1 MTTPQ
6 RRAIQ
11 ISGQVQ
17 GVGFRPFV
25 YRLAVAR
32 RLSGFVR
39 NDGVGVTIEI
49 QGTPAALNDFLHA
62 LRQPPPLARI
72 DALDNG
78 YGKNAAPQLAEA
90 LPAYKKYAVGLE
102 KFTGWANVENLAGTE
117 VQKCFSGEET
127 AAEAIANVEK
137 IVQQETGL

>member
-39 NDGVGVTIEI
+39 NDGAGVTIEI
-49 QGTPAALNDFLHA
+49 QG
-62 LRQPPPLARI
+62 PPPRWTTFSAPCVNRRRWP
-72 DALDNG
+72 ALMRS
-78 YGKNAAPQLAEA
+78 
-90 LPAYKKYAVGLE
+90 
-102 KFTGWANVENLAGTE
+102 TSAN
-117 VQKCFSGEET
+117 
-127 AAEAIANVEK
+127 
-137 IVQQETGL
+137 